1 MCGRYYIDDTFQKGL
16 LSDFSYFREQMKAM
30 HIPSGDVRPT
40 DAAPVIMEDR
50 LARMY
55 ENDQKRISGGNGLSR
70 GYTGISN
77 APAGLHR
84 DIGNEP
90 SYSETDSQSHTERS
104 DSGISLT
111 AAHWGFCEDFGTGDK
126 LLINARTE
134 TAATRPAFSYA
145 IRSRRCV
152 IPVSGFYEYTQDKE
166 KVSFFRKEER
176 VIYLAGCARWSEG
189 WHFVILT
196 TSPNDDVKKVHDR
209 MPVMLRREDVRK
221 WVRSRR
227 IPTTLTD
234 GWKPSLESFRRYEQ
248 LSLF

>member
-16 LSDFSYFREQMKAM
+16 LSDFPSFREQAAAM

-50 LARMY
+50 LVRMY
-55 ENDQKRISGGNGLSR
+55 EKDQKRIAGGNGLSR
-70 GYTGISN
+70 DYTDISK
-77 APAGLHR
+77 ASAGLQS
-84 DIGNEP
+84 DIGNKS
-90 SYSETDSQSHTERS
+90 SYSETDRQNHTNNN
-104 DSGISLT
+104 DISIT
-111 AAHWGFCEDFGTGDK
+111 EAHWGFWEDFGAGDK

-134 TAATRPAFSYA
+134 TAATRSAFSYA

-152 IPVSGFYEYTQDKE
+152 IPVSGFYEYTPDKE
-166 KVSFFRKEER
+166 KVSFFREEEK
-176 VIYLAGCARWSEG
+176 VIYLAGCARWADG
-189 WHFVILT
+189 WCFVILT

-209 MPVMLRREDVRK
+209 MPVMLRKEDVRK

-234 GWKPSLESFRRYEQ
+234 GWKPPLESFRRYEQ
-248 LSLF
+248 LSLFS